1 MQGVDRHTAE
11 SEANGVRR
19 ALCDRGAV
27 FVGDAAQFVDAC
39 DKGADEAEIDEGG
52 EARVFTGA
60 VVGEEGCDGPGSA
73 KDTDDEEDE
82 DVVGCQ
88 GVVAGVDVDEIC
100 EHAEGGDLGGEL
112 VDCMDAGRI
121 ECR

>member
-1 MQGVDRHTAE
+1 VQGVDRHTAE

-60 VVGEEGCDGPGSA
+60 VVGEEGCDGPGCA
-73 KDTDDEEDE
+73 EDTDDEEDE
-82 DVVGCQ
+82 DVVGC
-88 GVVAGVDVDEIC
+88 
-100 EHAEGGDLGGEL
+100 
-112 VDCMDAGRI
+112 
-121 ECR
+121 

>member
-11 SEANGVRR
+11 SEAKGVRR

-60 VVGEEGCDGPGSA
+60 VVGEEGCDGPGCA
-73 KDTDDEEDE
+73 EDTDDEEDE
-82 DVVGCQ
+82 DVVGC
-88 GVVAGVDVDEIC
+88 
-100 EHAEGGDLGGEL
+100 
-112 VDCMDAGRI
+112 
-121 ECR
+121 